1 VVVLLH
7 FGGRKSSSKFKHQM
21 YAKLVPSHT
30 VNWEKHKSSHCKSL
44 SFKNTSYERKKKQEI
59 KRMKRSIKIHAEINL
74 KNDKAITNMNVNRKF
89 SEA

>member
-44 SFKNTSYERKKKQEI
+44 SFKTTSYEKKKTRKKK
-59 KRMKRSIKIHAEINL
+59 KKRSIKIHAEINL
-74 KNDKAITNMNVNRKF
+74 KNAKAIIDMNVNGKF